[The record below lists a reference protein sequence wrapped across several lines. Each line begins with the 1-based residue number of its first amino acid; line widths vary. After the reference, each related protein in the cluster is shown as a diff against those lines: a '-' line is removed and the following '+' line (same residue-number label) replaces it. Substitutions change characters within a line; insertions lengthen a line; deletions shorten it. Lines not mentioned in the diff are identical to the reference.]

1 MKITDF
7 GFVFVF
13 FLSLS
18 LLTWTTVK
26 SIQNPVEHENLFST
40 NYKDLDAN
48 FNNIKEQER
57 EFNKLSSLN
66 YEVLSDKIS
75 MSVSNKAEIISTE
88 ALLTR
93 PHTNKDNQKL
103 EIVNKKLQSLEV
115 KIPKLTIGK
124 WKVNIKMEVKLDNN
138 KLTIYKHIPIT
149 KDN

>member
-18 LLTWTTVK
+18 LLAWTTVT

-40 NYKDLDAN
+40 SYKDLDAN
-48 FNNIKEQER
+48 FNKIKADEI

-66 YEVLSDKIS
+66 YEVLNDKII
-75 MSVSNKAEIISTE
+75 MSVNNEAKIISTK

-93 PHTNKDNQKL
+93 PHTNKDNQEL
-103 EIVNKKLQSLEV
+103 DIVNKKLQSLEV
-115 KIPKLTIGK
+115 SIPKLTKGK
-124 WKVNIKMEVKLDNN
+124 WKVNIKMEVELDTN
-138 KLTIYKHIPIT
+138 KLTIYKHIPIN
-149 KDN
+149 KAN

>member
-7 GFVFVF
+7 VFVFVF

-48 FNNIKEQER
+48 FNNIKADEV

-66 YEVLSDKIS
+66 YEVLNDKIL
-75 MSVSNKAEIISTE
+75 MSVSNQAKIISTE

-93 PHTNKDNQKL
+93 PHTNKNNQEL
-103 EIVNKKLQSLEV
+103 EIINKKLQSLEV
-115 KIPKLTIGK
+115 NIPKLTIGK
-124 WKVNIKMEVKLDNN
+124 WKVNIKMEVKLDNK